1 VESVKNPVDAS
12 ADAYTRRAR
21 ARRRLLSDKFQ
32 IAIVVAVA
40 VVLLVTVFADFF
52 APYDYRNLVG
62 APLQKPSREFLLGT
76 DEIGRDVLSRII
88 NGSRV
93 SVSVGFFATVVAA
106 AIGIPLGLAAGYFG
120 GWTDA
125 AAMRVTDSLLAFPP
139 IVLAMAIVAVLGS
152 SLGNLILAI
161 GLVQVPRFSRLLRA
175 LTLSISQMD
184 YVKAA
189 RVLGAGD
196 GYILRRAILPNAMR
210 VTLVQLSL
218 TFATAVITEAALSFL
233 GLGAQP
239 PTPSWG
245 LMLDI
250 GRQLSMLNITYPLA
264 AGTAIFGT
272 VLVFTLFGD
281 VLSDV
286 LDPHEG

>member
-1 VESVKNPVDAS
+1 MESIKERLEAS
-12 ADAYTRRAR
+12 PEAYSRRAR
-21 ARRRLLSDKFQ
+21 AKRRLLADRFHLS
-32 IAIVVAVA
+32 VVAAVA
-40 VVLLVTVFADFF
+40 LVLLVTIFADLF
-52 APYDYRNLVG
+52 APHDYRDLVG
-62 APLQKPSREFLLGT
+62 IPLQKPSREFLLGT
-76 DEIGRDVLSRII
+76 DEIGRDVLSRLIY
-88 NGSRV
+88 GARV
-93 SVSVGFFATVVAA
+93 SVSVGFFATLLAA
-106 AIGIPLGLAAGYFG
+106 AIGVPMGLVAGYFG
-120 GWTDA
+120 GWSDA
-125 AAMRVTDSLLAFPP
+125 VMMRITDSLLAFPP
-139 IVLAMAIVAVLGS
+139 IVLAMAIVAVMGS
-152 SLGNLILAI
+152 SLRNLIIAI

-184 YVKAA
+184 YLKAA

-196 GYILRRAILPNAMR
+196 AYILRRAILPNALR

-264 AGTAIFGT
+264 AGLAIFVT
-272 VLVFTLFGD
+272 VLLFTLLGD

-286 LDPHEG
+286 LDPHES

>member
-1 VESVKNPVDAS
+1 
-12 ADAYTRRAR
+12 
-21 ARRRLLSDKFQ
+21 
-32 IAIVVAVA
+32 
-40 VVLLVTVFADFF
+40 
-52 APYDYRNLVG
+52 
-62 APLQKPSREFLLGT
+62 
-76 DEIGRDVLSRII
+76 
-88 NGSRV
+88 V
-93 SVSVGFFATVVAA
+93 SVSVGFFSTLVAA
-106 AIGIPLGLAAGYFG
+106 ALGVPMGLVAGYFG
-120 GWTDA
+120 GWWDA
-125 AAMRVTDSLLAFPP
+125 AIMRLTDSLLAFPA
-139 IVLAMAIVAVLGS
+139 IVLAMAIVSVMGS
-152 SLGNLILAI
+152 SLRTLIIAI

-196 GYILRRAILPNAMR
+196 VYILRRAILPNALR

-245 LMLDI
+245 LMLDL
-250 GRQLSMLNITYPLA
+250 GRQLSSMNIAYPLA
-264 AGTAIFGT
+264 AGTAIFAT
-272 VLVFTLFGD
+272 VLLFTLLGD